1 MGEGGP
7 SAILGLRRQGRPS
20 RIVQARIGRDLE
32 PMANDDNKP
41 FKTTHLI
48 PTMVAH
54 MMTPGVVQVPG
65 DVSVSEA
72 AMLLEREQTPC
83 LLVKDTDTQF
93 GIMTPSDI
101 VKKVVAQGLE
111 PHDIE
116 VRTIMTRPVQFIEYD
131 EALTEALM
139 LMMTTGASLLIVT
152 KQHQP
157 VGVLSAQD
165 LMLNPPRRSTR
176 IPVVVSV
183 VGQASELGLNYNA
196 IITQLSHAGGLI
208 ESATK
213 LMPKTNILLAFS
225 ISGQN
230 TPLTIRGKVLAC
242 EIPGAEPDE
251 TSSGIQT
258 WHVDIQFTD
267 LSSPDLARIRAWA
280 LQTMPP
286 SPKLS

>member
-1 MGEGGP
+1 MT
-7 SAILGLRRQGRPS
+7 
-20 RIVQARIGRDLE
+20 
-32 PMANDDNKP
+32 NDEDKP
-41 FKTTHLI
+41 VKTTSLI

-65 DVSVSEA
+65 DISVSEA
-72 AMLLEREQTPC
+72 AMLLEREQAPC

-93 GIMTPSDI
+93 GIMTPTDI

-131 EALTEALM
+131 EAITEASI
-139 LMMTTGASLLIVT
+139 LMMATGASLLIVT

-165 LMLNPPRRSTR
+165 VLLNPPRRSTR

-183 VGQASELGLNYNA
+183 VGQASEPGLNYNA
-196 IITQLSHAGGLI
+196 VITQLSHAGGLI
-208 ESATK
+208 ESATT
-213 LMPKTNILLAFS
+213 LTPKTNVVLAFS

-230 TPLTIRGKVLAC
+230 TPLTIRGKVLAS
-242 EIPGAEPDE
+242 ETPGAEPDDTSDE
-251 TSSGIQT
+251 TRT
-258 WHVDIQFTD
+258 WRVDIQFTE

-286 SPKLS
+286 SPNRS

>member
-1 MGEGGP
+1 MP
-7 SAILGLRRQGRPS
+7 
-20 RIVQARIGRDLE
+20 
-32 PMANDDNKP
+32 NDEDKP

-48 PTMVAH
+48 QTMVAH

-72 AMLLEREQTPC
+72 ALLLEREQAPC
-83 LLVKDTDTQF
+83 LLVKDTDTRF
-93 GIMTPSDI
+93 GLMTPTDI
-101 VKKVVAQGLE
+101 VKKVIAQGLE

-131 EALTEALM
+131 EALAEAST
-139 LMMTTGASLLIVT
+139 LMMATGASLLIVT
-152 KQHQP
+152 KQNQP
-157 VGVLSAQD
+157 VGVLTAQD
-165 LMLNPPRRSTR
+165 LMLTPARRSTR

-183 VGQASELGLNYNA
+183 IGRTSTQGLSYNA
-196 IITQLSHAGGLI
+196 MITQLSHVGALV
-208 ESATK
+208 ESTVK
-213 LMPKTNILLAFS
+213 ITTGTNVVLAFS

-230 TPLTIRGKVLAC
+230 TPLTIRGRVLAS

-251 TSSGIQT
+251 TASEIRT

-267 LSSPDLARIRAWA
+267 LSSTDLARIRAWA

-286 SPKLS
+286 LPNRS

>member
-1 MGEGGP
+1 MT
-7 SAILGLRRQGRPS
+7 
-20 RIVQARIGRDLE
+20 
-32 PMANDDNKP
+32 NDENKP

-48 PTMVAH
+48 STTVAH

-72 AMLLEREQTPC
+72 AMLLEREQAPC
-83 LLVKDTDTQF
+83 LLIKDTDTQF
-93 GIMTPSDI
+93 GIMTPTDI
-101 VKKVVAQGLE
+101 VKKVIAQGLE
-111 PHDIE
+111 PHEIE

-131 EALTEALM
+131 AGLTEASI
-139 LMMTTGASLLIVT
+139 LMMATGASLLIVT

-165 LMLNPPRRSTR
+165 VLLNPPRRHTR
-176 IPVVVSV
+176 MPVVVSV
-183 VGQASELGLNYNA
+183 IGQASEMGPNYNA

-208 ESATK
+208 ESAIK
-213 LMPKTNILLAFS
+213 LMPKTNVVLAFS

-242 EIPGAEPDE
+242 EIPGAQADD
-251 TSSGIQT
+251 TSSDTHT
-258 WHVDIQFTD
+258 WSIDIQFTD

-286 SPKLS
+286 SPTSS